1 MREQIAAPRSSAK
14 SRLVVRLGE
23 CIHLIRRALKLSQT
37 QLAERLGRVKNTPIS
52 RLERGEARMI
62 DLDLLDRLIQLA
74 EGAGYSAQWLLRA
87 EHERVAFTEIDANG
101 LPAVAGSLQSGGK
114 LKVGRVEL
122 EYRGGGCVT
131 MHLGTTRVEFSL
143 AGDQRLPWVSR
154 TIDGPHPLKVD
165 APRDE
170 PLMVLGPGGDYR
182 QPLYPSDLTGK
193 PQESD
198 NVTGATAGPGA

>member
-1 MREQIAAPRSSAK
+1 MKDPRPIQSGCSFEEEFGERLRALRRK
-14 SRLVVRLGE
+14 LGLSQAELSQRLSRL
-23 CIHLIRRALKLSQT
+23 S
-37 QLAERLGRVKNTPIS
+37 NTAVS
-52 RLERGEARMI
+52 RLEAGKSEFI
-62 DLDLLDRLIQLA
+62 HLKVLQGLIGLA
-74 EGAGYSAQWLLRA
+74 KLAGFTADWLCEGA
-87 EHERVAFTEIDANG
+87 EHSLAYAEIDANG

-131 MHLGTTRVEFSL
+131 MHLGTTRVEFRL
-143 AGDQRLPWVSR
+143 AGGQRLPWVSR